1 MDGRFVVLVAGS
13 ILIGGQGGKAG
24 SNIRICV
31 GNEPING
38 AKDVL
43 VDFGA
48 MLEVG
53 VVGE

>member
-1 MDGRFVVLVAGS
+1 MDSRFVVLVAGS
-13 ILIGGQGGKAG
+13 ILIECQEGKAG
-24 SNIRICV
+24 SNIRMCV
-31 GNEPING
+31 GNEPINR

-53 VVGE
+53 AVGE